1 MITTESYAFPGTL
14 MEIISDDECWWYSH
28 VECFDLKNLKCV
40 CVQKLKRLDIL
51 TEYPF
56 LLFVVSS
63 FSPYE

>member
-40 CVQKLKRLDIL
+40 CPKIETFGYSDRISIL
-51 TEYPF
+51 AF
-56 LLFVVSS
+56 CR
-63 FSPYE
+63 